1 MDTTK
6 QNAKQAVTLTTILTL
21 FVAGFELLIAFTKY
35 RTGMNL
41 LDLTTY
47 VTQNQYIYFILLMIA
62 NLALFPAAFLLFK
75 TAGISLKN
83 EICSKKTLGK
93 DILYGIIALAGTE
106 IVGLV
111 SILADIGKTGM
122 AYVMTKPSADIII
135 LWFISLGLVSGII
148 KEIFFRGLAKIFA
161 GKVMG
166 ELTALLLFNVM
177 FQILDWHNYGLSF
190 ISGLIWIW
198 AYRKTGHLLTSMIA
212 HGGANIISIAFYLV
226 MGA

>member
-6 QNAKQAVTLTTILTL
+6 QNAKQAVALTTILTL

-35 RTGMNL
+35 RTGMNF

-47 VTQNQYIYFILLMIA
+47 VTQNKYIYFMLLMIA

-75 TAGISLKN
+75 TNGISLKN
-83 EICSKKTLGK
+83 EICSKKTLVK

-111 SILADIGKTGM
+111 SILADKGKTEM
-122 AYVMTKPSADIII
+122 AYVMTKPSAEIII

-148 KEIFFRGLAKIFA
+148 KVIFFRGLARFFLCRFRDGFLVENA
-161 GKVMG
+161 T
-166 ELTALLLFNVM
+166 ER
-177 FQILDWHNYGLSF
+177 YLSF
-190 ISGLIWIW
+190 RKRYPDLSGRV
-198 AYRKTGHLLTSMIA
+198 AQRHIA
-212 HGGANIISIAFYLV
+212 TYLGIAPETLSRIRNSLKE
-226 MGA
+226 

>member
-6 QNAKQAVTLTTILTL
+6 QNAKQAVALTTIFTL

-35 RTGMNL
+35 RTGMNF

-47 VTQNQYIYFILLMIA
+47 VTQNKYIYFMLLMIA

-75 TAGISLKN
+75 TNGISLKN

-111 SILADIGKTGM
+111 SILADKGKTEM
-122 AYVMTKPSADIII
+122 AYVMTKPSAEIII

-148 KEIFFRGLAKIFA
+148 KEIFFRGLARFFLCRFRDGFLVENA
-161 GKVMG
+161 T
-166 ELTALLLFNVM
+166 ER
-177 FQILDWHNYGLSF
+177 YLSF
-190 ISGLIWIW
+190 RKRYPDLSGRV
-198 AYRKTGHLLTSMIA
+198 AQRHIA
-212 HGGANIISIAFYLV
+212 TYLGIAPETLSRIRNSLKE
-226 MGA
+226 

>member
-6 QNAKQAVTLTTILTL
+6 QNAKQAVALTTILTL

-35 RTGMNL
+35 RTGMNF

-47 VTQNQYIYFILLMIA
+47 VTQNKYIYFMLLMIA

-75 TAGISLKN
+75 TNGISLKN
-83 EICSKKTLGK
+83 EICSKKTLVK

-111 SILADIGKTGM
+111 SILADKGKTEM
-122 AYVMTKPSADIII
+122 AYVMTKPSAEIII

-148 KEIFFRGLAKIFA
+148 KEIFFRGLARFFLCRFRDGFLVENA
-161 GKVMG
+161 T
-166 ELTALLLFNVM
+166 ERC
-177 FQILDWHNYGLSF
+177 LSF
-190 ISGLIWIW
+190 RKRYPDLSGRV
-198 AYRKTGHLLTSMIA
+198 AQRHIA
-212 HGGANIISIAFYLV
+212 TYLGIAPETLSRIRNSLKE
-226 MGA
+226 

>member
-6 QNAKQAVTLTTILTL
+6 QNAKQAVALTTILTL

-35 RTGMNL
+35 RTGMNF

-47 VTQNQYIYFILLMIA
+47 VTQNKYIYFMLLMIA

-75 TAGISLKN
+75 TNGISLKN

-111 SILADIGKTGM
+111 SILADKGKTEM
-122 AYVMTKPSADIII
+122 AYVMTKPSAEIII

-148 KEIFFRGLAKIFA
+148 KEIFFRGLARIFA

-166 ELTALLLFNVM
+166 ELTALILFNVM

-212 HGGANIISIAFYLV
+212 HGGANIIAIIFYLIV
-226 MGA
+226 GA

>member
-35 RTGMNL
+35 RTGMNF

-47 VTQNQYIYFILLMIA
+47 VTQNQYIYFMLLMIA

-75 TAGISLKN
+75 TNGISLKN
-83 EICSKKTLGK
+83 EICSKETLGK

-111 SILADIGKTGM
+111 SILADKGKTGM

-135 LWFISLGLVSGII
+135 LWFISVGLVSGII

-161 GKVMG
+161 GKDLWD
-166 ELTALLLFNVM
+166 EEPRERNE
-177 FQILDWHNYGLSF
+177 I
-190 ISGLIWIW
+190 
-198 AYRKTGHLLTSMIA
+198 
-212 HGGANIISIAFYLV
+212 
-226 MGA
+226 